1 MYKRKRRI
9 LPINF
14 KVLALIALL
23 SLFINSCNKPEEKL
37 KEIDKVSLR
46 LQWFHTA
53 QFAGFYLAKEKG
65 FYKENNLDVEINPG
79 GPDFNAITL
88 IANNSDTFG
97 VWTADMLLI
106 AQSKE
111 VPIEILA
118 ALYREDPNVLMV
130 KPDSG
135 INSPVDFKGKRITTV
150 FGRSTE
156 TVLSALLKK
165 ENIAVNDVSIEP
177 FPFNLQSFLA
187 SKVDVSA
194 AYSYDHPY
202 QARKAGQDVKIIRP
216 ADYGIKFYSDCIF
229 ARNDFIEENPELV
242 QRFISASLKGWEYA
256 LANKEEAVETV
267 LKYATQLDNE
277 SQSYMMKEIEP
288 LIRSENSSQLGLVS
302 LDSIQSMVNILQD
315 QKQLPQ
321 DFDAS
326 KAFTNRFVKEYYDD
340 QK

>member
-1 MYKRKRRI
+1 MNKRKTYFPGI
-9 LPINF
+9 F
-14 KVLALIALL
+14 KVFVVITFLIIFA
-23 SLFINSCNKPEEKL
+23 NSCSKPNEKPDGR
-37 KEIDKVSLR
+37 DKISLR

-53 QFAGFYLAKEKG
+53 QFAGFYLAKDMG

-88 IANNSDTFG
+88 IANDSDTFG

-106 AQSKE
+106 AQSKA
-111 VPIEILA
+111 VPIKILA
-118 ALYREDPNVLMV
+118 AIYREDPNVLMV

-135 INSPVDFKGKRITTV
+135 INSPIDFKGKRITTV

-165 ENIAVNDVSIEP
+165 ENIKVDDVSIEP
-177 FPFNLQSFLA
+177 FPFNLQSFLMG
-187 SKVDVSA
+187 KVDISA

-202 QARKAGQDVKIIRP
+202 QARKAGQEVKIIRP

-229 ARNDFIEENPELV
+229 ARNDFIEKNPEIV
-242 QRFISASLKGWEYA
+242 QRFVSASLKGWEFA
-256 LANKEEAVETV
+256 LANKNEAVEIV
-267 LKYATQLDNE
+267 LKYATQLDME
-277 SQSYMMKEIEP
+277 SQSYMMQEIEP
-288 LIRSENSSQLGLVS
+288 LIRSENPSQIGLVS
-302 LDSIQSMVNILQD
+302 LESIQSMVKILQD

-326 KAFTNRFVKEYYDD
+326 KAFTNRFVEEYYE
-340 QK
+340 KK